1 MEPTPNPIS
10 RRDVPVSMRLR
21 EDDLALIDRGAAS
34 SGLSRT
40 EFLRRAAIDE
50 AQRAILNETVLRLSP
65 EAFAQFVAIIEAPVS
80 PMPEKVKERL
90 ARPAV
95 WTVER

>member
-1 MEPTPNPIS
+1 MEHAPNPIS

-50 AQRAILNETVLRLSP
+50 AQRAILDETVLRLSP
-65 EAFAQFVAIIEAPVS
+65 DAFAQFVSVVEAPVS
-80 PMPEKVKERL
+80 PIPDKLKERI
-90 ARPAV
+90 ARPAP
-95 WTVER
+95 WTSGR

>member
-1 MEPTPNPIS
+1 MEHAPNAIT

-40 EFLRRAAIDE
+40 EFLRRAAMDE
-50 AQRAILNETVLRLSP
+50 AQRAILEETVLRLSHD
-65 EAFAQFVAIIEAPVS
+65 AFAQFVAVVEAPVS
-80 PMPEKVKERL
+80 PIPDKLKERI
-90 ARPAV
+90 ARPAP
-95 WTVER
+95 WTAGR

>member
-1 MEPTPNPIS
+1 MKHAPHAIT

-50 AQRAILNETVLRLSP
+50 AQRVILDETLLRLSP
-65 EAFAQFVAIIEAPVS
+65 DAFAQFVSVVEALVS
-80 PMPEKVKERL
+80 PIPDKLKERM
-90 ARPAV
+90 ARTAP
-95 WTVER
+95 WTPGR